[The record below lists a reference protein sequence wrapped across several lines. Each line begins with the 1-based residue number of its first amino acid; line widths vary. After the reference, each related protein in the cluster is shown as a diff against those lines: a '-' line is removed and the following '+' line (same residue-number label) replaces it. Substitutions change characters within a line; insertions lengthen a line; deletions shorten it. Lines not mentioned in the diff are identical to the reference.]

1 MQGGGMRSAWV
12 DGKAVIVEVG
22 SSDYRHIESAA
33 RKLGYTVQ
41 EFLLLSASLIA
52 AVVHGQ
58 GAAQD

>member
-1 MQGGGMRSAWV
+1 MRSAWV

-52 AVVHGQ
+52 AVVHGE
-58 GAAQD
+58 GAALD